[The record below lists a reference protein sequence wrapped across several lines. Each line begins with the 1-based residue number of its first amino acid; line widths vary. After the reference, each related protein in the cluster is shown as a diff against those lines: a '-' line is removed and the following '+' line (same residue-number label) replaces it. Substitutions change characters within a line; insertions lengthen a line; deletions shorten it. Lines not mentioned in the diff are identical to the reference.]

1 MDFALNDAQQRWHEA
16 AIAFAREELRD
27 EAMADRDARGEFWRE
42 GYRRCARFGAPG
54 LPVPREHGGQAQD
67 AVTTVAV
74 MEGLGYGGNDSGLIF
89 ALNAS
94 LWTITMPI
102 LEFGTEDQKR
112 RWLPGL
118 CDGTLFAANAASE
131 PGSGSDIFSMQT
143 RAERRGDGWVLNGR
157 KIWITGA
164 PVADLF
170 VAFATTDPSRGVM
183 GITAFIIPQGTPGLN
198 VVRTIDK
205 MGTRTAPFGEVA
217 FEGCELPAEALLGRE
232 GRGSRIFNAALEW
245 ERGAILAFALGVMRR
260 QLERCIEHARK
271 RTQFGQSIGKFQA
284 VSHRIAE
291 MALRLETSRLMAY
304 RFAWIKDRKVGDA
317 ASAAAMA
324 KLHISECFVQNS
336 LDAVRI
342 FGARGYTVEDGLE
355 RDLRD
360 SIGAVLFS
368 GTNDIQRSIL
378 AQHLRI

>member
-1 MDFALNDAQQRWHEA
+1 MDFALSESQRRWQES
-16 AIAFAREELRD
+16 AIEFARRELRD
-27 EAMADRDARGEFWRE
+27 ESIAVRDARGEFWRE
-42 GYRRCARFGAPG
+42 GYERCARFGAPG
-54 LPVPREHGGQAQD
+54 LPVPTEFGGKGQD

-74 MEGLGYGGNDSGLIF
+74 MEGLGYGGTDSGLVF

-102 LEFGTEDQKR
+102 LEFGTEAQKQ
-112 RWLPGL
+112 RWLPPL
-118 CDGTLFAANAASE
+118 CDGSLFAANAASE
-131 PGSGSDIFSMQT
+131 PEAGSDIFSMQT
-143 RAERRGDGWVLNGR
+143 RAERDGDGWVLNGR

-164 PVADLF
+164 PVADLY
-170 VAFATTDPSRGVM
+170 VAFATTDPSKGVM
-183 GITAFIIPQGTPGLN
+183 GITAFIIPADNPGLQ

-205 MGTRTAPFGEVA
+205 MGTRTAPFGEVL
-217 FEGCELPAEALLGRE
+217 FEDCRLPGEALLGRE

-291 MALRLETSRLMAY
+291 MSIRLETCRLIGY
-304 RFAWIKDRKVGDA
+304 KFAWIKDSGVGNA

-324 KLHISECFVQNS
+324 KVHIAECFLQNS

-342 FGARGYTVEDGLE
+342 FGARGYTTEEGLE

-360 SIGAVLFS
+360 SIGGVLFS
-368 GTNDIQRSIL
+368 GTNDIQRSII
-378 AQHLRI
+378 AQQLRI